1 MKLKDL
7 YKRYHI
13 AMFTILGIV
22 GVFLL
27 WYVIALL
34 AKTTLLPGPEIVLP
48 IFFSLFIEG
57 NTYLAIGG
65 TLLRLII
72 AIALGSIFG
81 LILGIFGGLY
91 PSFRA
96 FIKPLIIILRTIP
109 TAAVIF
115 IIIALLRPMFAPV
128 IIVFLVTFPILYES
142 VVSGISNIDSSII
155 DASKID
161 GSNDF
166 KSVFKLYLP
175 LSKSYILL
183 GLVSS
188 IGLGMKVSI
197 MSEILAGSE
206 SEIGL
211 GKMIQNAATIA
222 DMKNVLAYSLIAVI
236 IIGLIDLGMHFI
248 KKRLSKEVVIKDKKN
263 KA

>member
-1 MKLKDL
+1 
-7 YKRYHI
+7 
-13 AMFTILGIV
+13 MFTILGIV

-27 WYVIALL
+27 WYLIALI
-34 AKTTLLPGPEIVLP
+34 ANTTLMPGPEIVIP
-48 IFFSLFIEG
+48 IFGKLLLEA
-57 NTYLAIGG
+57 NTYQAIGG

-96 FIKPLIIILRTIP
+96 FIKPLIVVFRTIP

-128 IIVFLVTFPILYES
+128 IIVFLITFPILYES
-142 VVSGISNIDSSII
+142 VVSGISNIDQSII

-161 GSNDF
+161 GSNAF
-166 KSVFKLYLP
+166 KSTFKLYLP

-197 MSEILAGSE
+197 MAEILAGSE

-222 DMKNVLAYSLIAVI
+222 DMKNVLAYSLIAII
-236 IIGLIDLGMHFI
+236 IIGLIDIAMYLLKKRFKKDTKVKI
-248 KKRLSKEVVIKDKKN
+248 KK
-263 KA
+263 